1 MASMGRSGRNAPMCC
16 SHGRAFSP
24 TFACLP
30 PSHSPRTT
38 VVERT
43 EIITVQQTPI
53 AREDLAV
60 PPALFPHGKQCIIQ
74 LKSFLLSGS
83 LTPDQLAS
91 VCATRAW
98 LGLYISL
105 QFSPL
110 LVSRRPGNAP
120 GGVGPC
126 ARRCA
131 RSSRR
136 GGVEIDGAQ
145 VPRRSRRRRKRQS
158 GPTAATCT
166 TITAALLSRRCMKV
180 AVSME
185 KLPGTC
191 FAGGDAN
198 GLELR
203 RSLWL
208 EVGSVRQRRR
218 VKTGP
223 AAAPAP
229 S

>member
-1 MASMGRSGRNAPMCC
+1 M
-16 SHGRAFSP
+16 
-24 TFACLP
+24 
-30 PSHSPRTT
+30 
-38 VVERT
+38 
-43 EIITVQQTPI
+43 
-53 AREDLAV
+53 
-60 PPALFPHGKQCIIQ
+60 
-74 LKSFLLSGS
+74 
-83 LTPDQLAS
+83 
-91 VCATRAW
+91 
-98 LGLYISL
+98 SL

-110 LVSRRPGNAP
+110 MVSRRPGNAP

-158 GPTAATCT
+158 GPTAAPCT
-166 TITAALLSRRCMKV
+166 TITADLLLPRCMQV

-191 FAGGDAN
+191 FAGGGAN
-198 GLELR
+198 ELELR

-208 EVGSVRQRRR
+208 EAGSVRQWRRA
-218 VKTGP
+218 KTGP
-223 AAAPAP
+223 TAAPSSQVKNYSPGNMEQASSRGHEASPQSGPLCHHDGCSALAP
-229 S
+229 LHAGCHWHGEAARDLFCGQQPPAPP

>member
-1 MASMGRSGRNAPMCC
+1 MLQPARNIFA
-16 SHGRAFSP
+16 HLRLP
-24 TFACLP
+24 TTLTL
-30 PSHSPRTT
+30 SRTSVIEST
-38 VVERT
+38 KIVNA
-43 EIITVQQTPI
+43 QQTPI

-60 PPALFPHGKQCIIQ
+60 WFALFPHGKKCIIRLQ
-74 LKSFLLSGS
+74 SSLLSGS
-83 LTPDQLAS
+83 LTPDPMAS
-91 VCATRAW
+91 VCKPQAW
-98 LGLYISL
+98 LGFYISP

-110 LVSRRPGNAP
+110 LVSRRPGKAP

-145 VPRRSRRRRKRQS
+145 VPRRSRRRRKRQT
-158 GPTAATCT
+158 GPTAAPCA
-166 TITAALLSRRCMKV
+166 TITADLLLPLCMQV

-185 KLPGTC
+185 KLPGAC
-191 FAGGDAN
+191 FAGGGAN

-208 EVGSVRQRRR
+208 EAGSVR
-218 VKTGP
+218 
-223 AAAPAP
+223 
-229 S
+229 